1 MKLTDNQK
9 EDLIATRDYWA
20 FAAES
25 GDDGKD
31 KWPEYKRIEGLLNL
45 CYFCEYIRITRCSEC
60 EYIRD
65 KGNRSLCS
73 ISDDECYCIECKN
86 CYLFVKNMCG
96 HNGSVW
102 NLLSKEKNIDQRKQY
117 AKQILDVIEEFIKR
131 EV

>member
-20 FAAES
+20 FAAENGVDSKSEWS
-25 GDDGKD
+25 GYD
-31 KWPEYKRIEGLLNL
+31 RIEGLLNF
-45 CYFCEYIRITRCSEC
+45 CYFCEYIRITPCFEC
-60 EYIRD
+60 EFNESD
-65 KGNRSLCS
+65 GFFS
-73 ISDDECYCIECKN
+73 IDDDECYCIECKN

-96 HNGSVW
+96 RNGSIW
-102 NLLSKEKNIDQRKQY
+102 NLLSDENDIEKRKQY